1 MHLDFCSPFP
11 QASNMSFASLSRGKK
26 VALSSLGVL
35 TAVGASIALM
45 LHQSVKSSDRVLRP
59 PSYPWTYS
67 SMLSSLDHARLLHL
81 LYVIITCERMLKT
94 CWICFVLQYL
104 MWISGVKAG
113 VFCLSVWNAWPSEI
127 LDGGEDYMFSL
138 LTGYCEPLTGVTVR
152 EGLSYKP
159 YFPGQAIS
167 MAPPIYNET
176 LFLVKLGYHTPVQ
189 KMCTS
194 DPKHDQRKQMGLK
207 LFLESAILVPL
218 VFYMKRD
225 RWWDQN
231 KTTSSNAFDPSGGNA
246 ALLIDYGKTPH
257 FRIIHFIPVS
267 LIYPP
272 FHPLIFS

>member
-1 MHLDFCSPFP
+1 CCQLRICEVSVSQTRHSNVLVLF
-11 QASNMSFASLSRGKK
+11 NMSFASLSRGKK

-94 CWICFVLQYL
+94 CWICFVLQ
-104 MWISGVKAG
+104 
-113 VFCLSVWNAWPSEI
+113 
-127 LDGGEDYMFSL
+127 DGGEDYMFSL